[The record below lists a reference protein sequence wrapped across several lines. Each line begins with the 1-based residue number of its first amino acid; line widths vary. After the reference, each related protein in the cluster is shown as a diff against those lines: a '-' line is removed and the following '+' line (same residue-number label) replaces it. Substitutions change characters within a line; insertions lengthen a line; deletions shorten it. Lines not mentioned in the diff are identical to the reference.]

1 MVERDFTEVGLHTM
15 LDRATTYRRDVVE
28 GRWVI
33 ETRHLRRL
41 WEVVV
46 EPDFDA
52 TKLVVVTA
60 YPNWE

>member
-1 MVERDFTEVGLHTM
+1 M
-15 LDRATTYRRDVVE
+15 LDRATGYRRDVVE
-28 GRWVI
+28 GRWI
-33 ETRHLRRL
+33 IDTRHLRRP

-52 TKLVVVTA
+52 EMLVVVTA